1 MVWSQYIRTY
11 WRILLGLL
19 HVLLFSISIN
29 YQGDGMGTM
38 LLKLQRRWSSEGL
51 QWYQMTRAEFK
62 TILRNGKNSLD
73 ILHSAKRS
81 TLFLSS
87 GGNNQLLNSFFK
99 LFKEIKCSRE
109 LQTISWRWPWKR
121 QSPYWKGLTG
131 DFSTNCVPCNLSS
144 QFFAQH

>member
-11 WRILLGLL
+11 WGILLGLL

-62 TILRNGKNSLD
+62 TILRSGKNSLD

-99 LFKEIKCSRE
+99 LFKEIKCSQE

-121 QSPYWKGLTG
+121 QSPSWKGLTG
-131 DFSTNCVPCNLSS
+131 DFSTNCVSCNLSS